1 MLVTELKNNR
11 EKKIKLLDIFIKILI
26 KKNIKLPKLFI
37 KFYLK
42 TFKHKKQNII
52 NKKYIN

>member
-11 EKKIKLLDIFIKILI
+11 EKIIKLLDIFIKNLI

-42 TFKHKKQNII
+42 TFKQKKKTLLIKNI
-52 NKKYIN
+52 